1 MGESYQSIHK
11 KAIVIDT
18 HNDILS
24 LCLKKKL
31 YFDSDLKGKSHSDL
45 RRWKKG
51 GLNAQLFVVWCDEIT
66 KKPFEYAVDQFDLFD
81 LVVARNTDKMSKVT
95 DGEMLLN
102 TVKEGK
108 IASMLAVEGGHMIE
122 NDLNKLDYF
131 YERGARY
138 MTLTWNNS
146 TDWASSS
153 FDESSN
159 PALHQK
165 GLSEFGKLV
174 IKRMNQLGMMVDVS
188 HAGEQTFWDVIET
201 STKPIFASHSNVFSI
216 CPVHR
221 NLKDEQIKAIAAQ
234 GGLINVNFYS
244 AFLDKTFMKKKD
256 HFIADHKAEFKE
268 LLGKGMIDYMAE
280 DLLFTSYPKETEKMR
295 APFSLLIEH
304 IEYLVNLVGI
314 DHVGIGSDFDGIN
327 SAPKELYD
335 VTTYPLITKA
345 LFEKGYGEK
354 DLSKILGSNFLR
366 VLRANEIKFVQSS

>member
-1 MGESYQSIHK
+1 MGVSYRSIHQ

-24 LCLKKKL
+24 LCLEKKL

-45 RRWKKG
+45 GRWREG
-51 GLNAQLFVVWCDEIT
+51 GLNAQLFVVWCDEIN
-66 KKPFEYAVDQFDLFD
+66 KSPFEYAVKQFDLFD
-81 LVVARNTDKMSKVT
+81 LIAYRNPDKLSKVA
-95 DGEMLLN
+95 DSKSLLKVVN
-102 TVKEGK
+102 EGK
-108 IASMLAVEGGHMIE
+108 IAAILAVEGGHMIE
-122 NDLNKLDYF
+122 NDLEKLNYF
-131 YERGARY
+131 YNRGARY

-159 PALHQK
+159 PDLHQK
-165 GLSEFGKLV
+165 GLSEFGRQV

-188 HAGEQTFWDVIET
+188 HAGEQTFWDVIDT

-221 NLKDEQIKAIAAQ
+221 NLKDEQIKAIAGQ
-234 GGLINVNFYS
+234 GGIISVNFYS

-256 HFIADHKAEFKE
+256 EFIADHKAEFEE
-268 LLGKGMIDYMAE
+268 LLKKGMIDYMAE
-280 DLLFTSYPKETEKMR
+280 DLLFSYYPTETEKLS
-295 APFSLLIEH
+295 APFSLLLEH

-327 SAPKELYD
+327 SAPAELYD
-335 VTTYPLITKA
+335 VTAYPLITKA
-345 LFEKGYGEK
+345 LIEKGFSEK
-354 DLSKILGSNFLR
+354 DAIKILGSNFLR
-366 VLRANEIKFVQSS
+366 VLRANEN